1 MKRLPILALGG
12 AMALCVFSG
21 AVMAETIEANDTP
34 DIVLPVGP
42 GGTALGEN
50 AFDLGDFF
58 SSDENVVTPEVSGS
72 ASVTDGVV
80 SIPSRDTAGEGEAT
94 FTAGAEVATTKIF
107 YSDFMIQDRPNA
119 GNLFAGISAS
129 NFLLQGI
136 VPGSEVSGSIGQLPA
151 DGGTSAS
158 GSDGGSPSGGATL
171 IATIGEM
178 SLSYGVTGLRTRVIG
193 EVGDSVGGLSVS
205 LDASGAYTI
214 SAGASFDG
222 PAVVSL
228 GAMSGASTDVVQL
241 VAAPAVDVDLTSDW
255 GSGSVENISFAA
267 NGAANLIFGPAVAA
281 PGNTVTLVMTYT
293 TTTTDI
299 ALALIGFDG
308 GLNGDMIYF
317 TNPKNGSLAA
327 GETGTLI
334 LTMSSTQNTAT
345 LALQVTPGAT
355 AGSVSIESLQVLNSP
370 ALTSLAVNPNATLDT
385 GVDGSMA
392 DGLAGWSL
400 FEAGGAGS
408 GTAAALNADD
418 HFATPTSAGSALL
431 DGSAKP
437 SNILNIMSGISSGVI
452 SVEAFIKKFSGDAGS
467 VLLLIDDGGVA
478 NSVAAS
484 RAAANIGSSWKKIE
498 VSSAVSD
505 SGATFA
511 VAQASGGLAALVD
524 DFTIRVWADGETFF
538 DARLAGL

>member
-21 AVMAETIEANDTP
+21 AALAETIEANDTP
-34 DIVLPVGP
+34 DIVLPIGP
-42 GGTALGEN
+42 GGTEMGEN

-58 SSDENVVTPEVSGS
+58 SSDENAVVPTVDGPVT
-72 ASVTDGVV
+72 VTDGVV
-80 SIPSRDTAGEGEAT
+80 SIPSQATAGEGEAT
-94 FTAGAEVATTKIF
+94 FTAGAEVATTNIY
-107 YSDFMIQDRPNA
+107 YSDFLIQDRPNA
-119 GNLFAGISAS
+119 GNLFAGMSAP

-136 VPGSEVSGSIGQLPA
+136 VPGSSVSGSIGELPA
-151 DGGTSAS
+151 DGGTSPS

-171 IATIGEM
+171 IAKIGEM
-178 SLSYGVTGLRTRVIG
+178 SLSEGVTGLRTRVIG

-228 GAMSGASTDVVQL
+228 GAQSGASTDVVQL
-241 VAAPAVDVDLTSDW
+241 IAAPAVNVDLASGW
-255 GSGSVENISFAA
+255 GSNVQSIAFAA
-267 NGAANLIFGPAVAA
+267 NGAANLIFGPSVAA
-281 PGNTVTLVMTYT
+281 PGDTVTLVMTYT

-308 GLNGDMIYF
+308 GLNGNMIYF

-334 LTMSSTQNTAT
+334 LTMSSTQANVTC
-345 LALQVTPGAT
+345 ALQVTPGAT
-355 AGSVSIESLQVLNSP
+355 AGTVSVKSLKVLNSP
-370 ALTSLAVNPNATLDT
+370 ALTSLAVNPNAKIDM

-400 FEAGGAGS
+400 FEASGPGS
-408 GTAAALNADD
+408 STAAALNADD
-418 HFATPTSAGSALL
+418 NFATMTSAGSALL

-437 SNILNIMSGISSGVI
+437 SNILNIMGGISAGVI
-452 SVEAFIKKFSGDAGS
+452 SVESYIKKVSGDAG
-467 VLLLIDDGGVA
+467 VYLMLIDDGGVA

-484 RAAANIGSSWKKIE
+484 RDAASIASTWQKIE
-498 VSSAVSD
+498 VSTAVSN
-505 SGATFA
+505 SGATF
-511 VAQASGGLAALVD
+511 VVGQASGGLATLVD
-524 DFTIRVWADGETFF
+524 DFSLRVWADGETFF
-538 DARLAGL
+538 DGRLAGL

>member
-21 AVMAETIEANDTP
+21 AVLAETIEANDTP

-42 GGTALGEN
+42 DGTAMGEN

-58 SSDENVVTPEVSGS
+58 SSDENVVVPEVSGS

-80 SIPSRDTAGEGEAT
+80 SIPSQDTAGEGEAT
-94 FTAGAEVATTKIF
+94 FTAGAEVATTKIY

-119 GNLFAGISAS
+119 GNLFAGMSAP

-136 VPGSEVSGSIGQLPA
+136 VPGSEVSGSIGELPA
-151 DGGTSAS
+151 DGGGSAS

-171 IATIGEM
+171 IAKIGEM
-178 SLSYGVTGLRTRVIG
+178 SLSDGVTGLRTRVIG

-214 SAGASFDG
+214 SADDSFDG

-241 VAAPAVDVDLTSDW
+241 VAAPAVDVDLTSGW
-255 GSGSVENISFAA
+255 GSGSVESIAFAA
-267 NGAANLIFGPAVAA
+267 NGDANLIFGPTVDA
-281 PGNTVTLVMTYT
+281 PGDTVTLVMTYT

-308 GLNGDMIYF
+308 PLNGDMIYF

-327 GETGTLI
+327 GETGTMI
-334 LTMSSTQNTAT
+334 LTMSSTMDTAT

-355 AGSVSIESLQVLNSP
+355 AGSVSVESLQVLNSP

-400 FEAGGAGS
+400 FEADGPGS
-408 GTAAALNADD
+408 GTAAALNSDNN
-418 HFATPTSAGSALL
+418 FATMTSAGSAML

-452 SVEAFIKKFSGDAGS
+452 SVEAYIKKVSGDAGGF
-467 VLLLIDDGGVA
+467 LILIDDGGLA
-478 NSVAAS
+478 NSVAAA
-484 RAAANIGSSWKKIE
+484 RAAASVGDSWEKIE
-498 VSSAVSD
+498 VSTAVTD

-511 VAQASGGLAALVD
+511 VAQAAGGLTALVD